1 MNNYL
6 CNRRKFLSRMLV
18 AGAGISLLPYAK
30 PAFATNVQGRKLIV
44 VTLNGGCDTANAFPP
59 YQESHYYSIRPTIAI
74 PAEDVIPLNG
84 SDLGMHPAL
93 APLTDIWDAGD
104 MALFPATHCGANPNR
119 SHFYQFDFYSKGA
132 YTTSSSFNDGNGW
145 LGRYLDE
152 YYSGSSNGIASF
164 DLYGGNR
171 IFHGSSV
178 PVFVSGRPDNL
189 TMGGDTALADAVA
202 AQLQAGMS
210 RPRTGVTQNYAKT
223 QNELFDRL
231 STVNDI
237 DFNVTPSN
245 NASYPDSTF
254 GRKMK
259 HAAILLRNIPELSV
273 LQVDRGGWDTH
284 KDQGG
289 VTGTQATLLADVASG
304 IRALYDDLGS
314 DMSNVT
320 IVVQTEFGRTAHEN
334 GSLGTDHGV
343 ASAWWVVGGSV
354 NGGQIGTWPG
364 FSDNELDSGRFTAQ
378 TTDYRDIFSEV
389 LAWQGFSSPENLFPG
404 YSNTS
409 TYNFMV

>member
-59 YQESHYYSIRPTIAI
+59 YLEENYYSIRPTIAI

-84 SDLGMHPAL
+84 SNLGMHPAL

-104 MALFPATHCGANPNR
+104 MALFPATHCGSDPNR
-119 SHFYQFDFYSKGA
+119 SHFYQFDFFSKGA

-145 LGRYLDE
+145 LGRYLDQIYPTNYQGFE
-152 YYSGSSNGIASF
+152 SF
-164 DLYGGNR
+164 DLYGGNKV
-171 IFHGSSV
+171 FHGASI
-178 PVFVSGRPDNL
+178 PVFVSGRPHNL
-189 TMGGDTALADAVA
+189 TKGGEAAIADAVA
-202 AQLQAGMS
+202 AHLQLEMGS
-210 RPRTGVTQNYAKT
+210 TGVTERFSLT
-223 QNELFDRL
+223 QKELFARFDRL
-231 STVNDI
+231 NAV
-237 DFNVTPSN
+237 DFDATPSN

-259 HAAILLRNIPELSV
+259 NAGILLRNMSELSV
-273 LQVDRGGWDTH
+273 MQVDLGGWDTH
-284 KDQGG
+284 KEQGG
-289 VTGTQATLLADVASG
+289 IEGTQANLLADLASG

-314 DMSNVT
+314 DMANVT

-334 GSLGTDHGV
+334 GSLGTDHGM